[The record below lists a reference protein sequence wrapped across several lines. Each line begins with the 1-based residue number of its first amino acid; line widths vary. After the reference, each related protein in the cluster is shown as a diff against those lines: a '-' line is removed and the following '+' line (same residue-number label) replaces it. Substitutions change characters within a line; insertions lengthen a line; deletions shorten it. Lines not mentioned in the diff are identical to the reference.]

1 MRCPFYNEDPAE
13 LEGEGRRAC
22 KRTGK
27 IDEQLRR
34 MAHQGRLEER
44 LGNESYE
51 RYLKQIKE
59 HKKAV

>member
-34 MAHQGRLEER
+34 MAHQGRLEAR
-44 LGNESYE
+44 
-51 RYLKQIKE
+51 KT
-59 HKKAV
+59 